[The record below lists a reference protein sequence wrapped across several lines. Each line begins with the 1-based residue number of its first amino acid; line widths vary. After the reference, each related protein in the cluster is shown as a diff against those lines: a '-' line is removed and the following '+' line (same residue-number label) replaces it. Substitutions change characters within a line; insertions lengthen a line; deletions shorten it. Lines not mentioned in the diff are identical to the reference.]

1 MKKIKDKNV
10 CSVCGNNLVIGGD
23 GIPYC
28 ERCVMEYGEWGE
40 KLEEIQKLAKT
51 LEGGGTNKND

>member
-40 KLEEIQKLAKT
+40 KLEETQKLAKT
-51 LEGGGTNKND
+51 LEGGGTNKK